1 LTKSQEK
8 AVFLKAEILRKSLH
22 LLIAL
27 VPFLASLDLSHT
39 VLLLM
44 GGVFF
49 YFSAESLRFLG
60 FSLPLISG
68 ITQAA
73 IRKRE
78 TGCFALGPVTLG
90 LGALLALLLF
100 PPQAAAAAIYA
111 MAFGDSASTLIGRVL
126 GRLRPAFL
134 LGRLRPAFLFG
145 KSVEGIFA
153 CFAAAAMCGYLVFGD
168 LKPALAIGFVS
179 LIVDIFPLKDF
190 DNLLMPLAAG
200 LAAMVFS

>member
-1 LTKSQEK
+1 MTKSQEK

-111 MAFGDSASTLIGRVL
+111 MAFGDSASTLIGR
-126 GRLRPAFL
+126 F